1 MFALF
6 YHIAKDITTDWN
18 NIFRT
23 VCLKTDKADD
33 ALRKAARAIMPCYA
47 AYLQEYIRQIC
58 QSPHLL
64 SRQKRHLATH
74 FKPRTVQNIFLYKK
88 PRRAK
93 NFARRGFNFKN
104 QLSQKLIFS

>member
-47 AYLQEYIRQIC
+47 AYL
-58 QSPHLL
+58 P
-64 SRQKRHLATH
+64 
-74 FKPRTVQNIFLYKK
+74 
-88 PRRAK
+88 
-93 NFARRGFNFKN
+93 
-104 QLSQKLIFS
+104 

>member
-6 YHIAKDITTDWN
+6 YHIAKHITTDWN

-33 ALRKAARAIMPCYA
+33 VLRKAARTIMPCYA

-58 QSPHLL
+58 QF
-64 SRQKRHLATH
+64 Q
-74 FKPRTVQNIFLYKK
+74 
-88 PRRAK
+88 
-93 NFARRGFNFKN
+93 
-104 QLSQKLIFS
+104 

>member
-33 ALRKAARAIMPCYA
+33 ALRKAIRTTMPQAPHIRRIYSGQYVNLHTFSA
-47 AYLQEYIRQIC
+47 AKNATL
-58 QSPHLL
+58 PHIL
-64 SRQKRHLATH
+64 SRAPCKTFSYTKSRGAQK
-74 FKPRTVQNIFLYKK
+74 IS
-88 PRRAK
+88 RA
-93 NFARRGFNFKN
+93 AA
-104 QLSQKLIFS
+104 LT